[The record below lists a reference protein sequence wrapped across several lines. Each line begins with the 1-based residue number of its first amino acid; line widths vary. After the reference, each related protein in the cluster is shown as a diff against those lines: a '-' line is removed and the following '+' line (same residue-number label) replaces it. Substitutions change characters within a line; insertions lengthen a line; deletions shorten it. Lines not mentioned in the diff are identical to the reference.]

1 MFLEICY
8 GLYPYSLEVSSVKIY
23 KKDKK
28 LLLFFILQYDRK
40 RSIINIVA
48 PLMR

>member
-8 GLYPYSLEVSSVKIY
+8 GLYPYSLEVSSVKVY
-23 KKDKK
+23 KKIKNYCY
-28 LLLFFILQYDRK
+28 FFILQYDGK